1 MGKLILVII
10 DGLNAE
16 TANEKMGFMRHMEE
30 VGAYGRMTL
39 QCELP
44 SLSRPMYETILT
56 GKRPVE
62 HGILSN
68 QTVRLSRE
76 RHIFS
81 VAREME
87 LTTAAAAYHWI
98 SELYNQSPFDYF
110 MHRIQSDPMKSIQ
123 HGIFYWEDQYPDSH
137 VFLDANHLLQVH
149 RPDLILVHPMN
160 VDLAGHEGGSGSL
173 AYGHAARKMDV
184 LLSHFLPLWESEGY
198 QVIVTS
204 DHGMGADRA
213 HGGDT
218 PQERLVPYWH
228 RLKGDVDL
236 PGLQTE
242 IFEVMCRALHVKED
256 EAFE

>member
-1 MGKLILVII
+1 MDKLILVII

-16 TANEKMGFMRHMEE
+16 TANEKMGFMKHMEE
-30 VGAYGRMTL
+30 VGAYKRATL

-56 GKRPVE
+56 GKRPIE

-76 RHIFS
+76 KNIFS
-81 VAREME
+81 VLRDMG

-98 SELYNQSPFDYF
+98 SELYNVCPFDYF
-110 MHRIQSDPMKSIQ
+110 LHRIQSDPLKAIQ

-137 VFLDANHLLQVH
+137 VFLDANHLLQVNH
-149 RPDLILVHPMN
+149 PDFLLVHPMN
-160 VDLAGHEGGSGSL
+160 VDFAGHEGGSKSL
-173 AYGHAARKMDV
+173 VYGHAARKMDV
-184 LLSHFLPLWESEGY
+184 LLSHFLPLWEAEGY

-204 DHGMGADRA
+204 DHGMGEDRA

-228 RLKGDVDL
+228 KLKGDVPL
-236 PGLQTE
+236 PEFQTN
-242 IFEVMCRALHVKED
+242 IFHVMCRALQIKGEWD
-256 EAFE
+256 FE